1 MSEGVRET
9 ICTRCVHSKV
19 CGFKER
25 YLSMVKHLNDEFE
38 SFMKMENRDFMQFN
52 DPDCKWMEK
61 TPEIPSFVNKK
72 YDNSRL
78 MSPEQLFGEAIEHA
92 SLSAATGGK

>member
-9 ICTRCVHSKV
+9 ICSRCVHSKV

-52 DPDCKWMEK
+52 DPACKWMEK
-61 TPEIPSFVNKK
+61 KPEVMPFMNKPS
-72 YDNSRL
+72 STLR
-78 MSPEQLFGEAIEHA
+78 SPEDIFGTCKEV
-92 SLSAATGGK
+92 

>member
-25 YLSMVKHLNDEFE
+25 YLSMLKHLNDEFQ
-38 SFMKMENRDFMQFN
+38 SFMKKENRDFMQFN
-52 DPDCKWMEK
+52 DPACKWMEK
-61 TPEIPSFVNKK
+61 KLDAMPFMNNPYVALRDPEDVLGICREVN
-72 YDNSRL
+72 N
-78 MSPEQLFGEAIEHA
+78 EN
-92 SLSAATGGK
+92 